1 MDRGAYRA
9 FEYFG
14 GVSALLI
21 PDNLKSGVTKACR
34 YEPDLNPTYLEMC
47 QYYGTVAMPARA
59 GKPKDKAKVE
69 AGVLLVTRW
78 ITAALRHRTF
88 FSIAELNTAIR
99 ELLERL
105 NTRKFK
111 KLDTTRWQ
119 LFEAI
124 DKTGTEAPCLHR
136 DTNMPNGKG
145 PRSISIITL
154 K

>member
-1 MDRGAYRA
+1 LESQSLPSWIGANTRA

-21 PDNLKSGVTKACR
+21 PDNPKSGVSKACR

-47 QYYGTVAMPARA
+47 QHYGTVAMPARA

-88 FSIAELNTAIR
+88 FSI
-99 ELLERL
+99 
-105 NTRKFK
+105 
-111 KLDTTRWQ
+111 
-119 LFEAI
+119 
-124 DKTGTEAPCLHR
+124 
-136 DTNMPNGKG
+136 
-145 PRSISIITL
+145 TL
-154 K
+154 KGESLRKIRSTLTANQS